1 MTEGCMLRVV
11 QVELIMMV
19 GAWEV
24 LMNEWLMRCKKMAE
38 KCMMVGVQVELNLM
52 MKCMVEWLKMMF
64 VRSTMMMKGA
74 RCSGMMKCMVE
85 GLKMM
90 LVRPKVMMRGAR
102 WEGKMLVMSMKCG
115 TKFEEENIEME
126 REFL

>member
-1 MTEGCMLRVV
+1 
-11 QVELIMMV
+11 MV
-19 GAWEV
+19 GGPKTMFV
-24 LMNEWLMRCKKMAE
+24 RPTV
-38 KCMMVGVQVELNLM
+38 MMIM
-52 MKCMVEWLKMMF
+52 CMVEGGLKVMF
-64 VRSTMMMKGA
+64 VRPTMMVRGA
-74 RCSGMMKCMVE
+74 RCSVVMRCMVE